1 MSEQDQG
8 GQASTRREAASPRRA
23 ILRIAVILAVCLV
36 IYVAEKK
43 GWLPATPQRSTVDQQ
58 SGQVADNS
66 SERNSHA
73 GDSERMPSN
82 PSIGPADDDD
92 SSAVAPSAS
101 EESSE
106 SAAGKVTRGAPGKG
120 GKSTTETGST
130 HAVVDGGLIIRRQ
143 TIRDEDGKI
152 VYQGDVDVSG
162 TLARI
167 RRGESFPHRNDGSV
181 FQNREGRLPRKP
193 TGYYHEYVHP
203 TPKLRGPGPQRI
215 ILGEAQE
222 VYYTPDHY
230 RSFQRLSIRE

>member
-8 GQASTRREAASPRRA
+8 GQASIRREPASPRRA

-43 GWLPATPQRSTVDQQ
+43 GWLPNTPQRSTVDQQ
-58 SGQVADNS
+58 SGQVADRSADQNPRAS
-66 SERNSHA
+66 DEERT
-73 GDSERMPSN
+73 PSN
-82 PSIGPADDDD
+82 PSIGPADAADGADVTPRAPAAD
-92 SSAVAPSAS
+92 SKRAGVAS
-101 EESSE
+101 
-106 SAAGKVTRGAPGKG
+106 GM
-120 GKSTTETGST
+120 
-130 HAVVDGGLIIRRQ
+130 IIRKQ
-143 TIRDEDGKI
+143 TIRDEDGKV

-193 TGYYHEYVHP
+193 SGYYHEYVHP

-215 ILGEAQE
+215 IIGEGQE
-222 VYYTPDHY
+222 VYYTPNPV
-230 RSFQRLSIRE
+230 R